1 MNDTLNVIENRI
13 SLRRYDERDIDDG
26 ALNKILKS
34 IMRAPTAGN
43 MMMYSVIV
51 IKDKKTKEILSKTC
65 DNQSFIAKA
74 PVLMLFVADLEK
86 WNRYYKISKVEEF
99 EKKRNGKYFEP
110 TTADLLLAIN
120 DALIAAQTAVIAAE
134 SLGIGSCYIGDILE
148 NYEIHRELLD
158 LPKYVFPITLLTFG
172 YYEKDY
178 KRKLTDRFDMEY
190 IVFDE
195 KYKNMTD
202 DKIKE
207 MFFEKEKLFNENN
220 SYGAENFGQMFYAR
234 KNGAK
239 FFKEMK
245 RSVEEMLKNWK

>member
-1 MNDTLNVIENRI
+1 MNDTLKLIENRI
-13 SLRRYDERDIDDG
+13 SLRKYDKRDIDDSV
-26 ALNKILKS
+26 LNKILKS
-34 IMRAPTAGN
+34 MMRAPTAGN

-65 DNQSFIAKA
+65 DNQPFIAKA

-110 TTADLLLAIN
+110 TTADLFLGIN

-172 YYEKDY
+172 YYEEDY
-178 KRKLTDRFDMEY
+178 KRKITDRFGMEY

-195 KYKNMTD
+195 KYKNMND

-207 MFFEKEKLFNENN
+207 MFCGKEKLFNEKN

-234 KNGAK
+234 KNGAE

-245 RSVEEMLKNWK
+245 RSIEEMLKNWE